1 MLSPE
6 LLLIVLVSLTD
17 KVTCTLAVALI
28 RHRDTLL
35 FPQTDDATPAL
46 KHRPSPRIRLWVT
59 MLCHRPWWPQES
71 AVWGFIKVHLT
82 LYLLLLLLFFWN
94 KVKAGTTPAAV
105 SFPKVQR
112 EQAKRSRVPTEGPRS
127 GLEHPAHPTI
137 GASHPCG
144 RTAAPSQGPLGSAAK
159 VNNECIA
166 LIVKPII
173 HVALLHFFLQFR
185 EQFR

>member
-1 MLSPE
+1 M
-6 LLLIVLVSLTD
+6 
-17 KVTCTLAVALI
+17 
-28 RHRDTLL
+28 
-35 FPQTDDATPAL
+35 
-46 KHRPSPRIRLWVT
+46 
-59 MLCHRPWWPQES
+59 
-71 AVWGFIKVHLT
+71 
-82 LYLLLLLLFFWN
+82 
-94 KVKAGTTPAAV
+94 KAGTTPAAV

-112 EQAKRSRVPTEGPRS
+112 EQAERSRVTTEGPRS

-173 HVALLHFFLQFR
+173 HVAFASFLSSVSRTISVDKNGARSTPERGGAGNNIVR
-185 EQFR
+185 EQQWHFSL